1 MYWRKL
7 AKSDQCECGQNEDS
21 ARHLLLE
28 CPNWEAERRILCP
41 KIGAR
46 WGELSY
52 MLGGW
57 NSWKNRSGEI
67 LDGPKENWRPSV
79 STVKA
84 VIKFVMATKKLTHTS
99 ESETE
104 ESVEE

>member
-1 MYWRKL
+1 
-7 AKSDQCECGQNEDS
+7 
-21 ARHLLLE
+21 
-28 CPNWEAERRILCP
+28 
-41 KIGAR
+41 
-46 WGELSY
+46 

-57 NSWKNRSGEI
+57 NSWKDRSGKT

-104 ESVEE
+104 GSVEEQRREMEGRVDGASQTY